1 MGGGGGNSG
10 GGGGGNWQQAKIT
23 PKPKEE
29 EEVTQKTKSDTN
41 VPVEVIVGP
50 GGPVQNVEQNPK
62 DFNVPDQPEK
72 RDRCLV
78 KPFDKLLV
86 SPKADAIKSVVV
98 GEILRVESRGSRIE
112 VLNKLGEPC
121 GFVTDKMQLLF
132 DCIANGHTF
141 SAKVLIANGGE
152 MKVHIRN
159 VLDK

>member
-1 MGGGGGNSG
+1 MGGGNNNRNDSG
-10 GGGGGNWQQAKIT
+10 DNWQQPRIT

-29 EEVTQKTKSDTN
+29 ETTQKTKSDTN
-41 VPVEVIVGP
+41 VPDEGTIGP
-50 GGPVQNVEQNPK
+50 GGPVQNDEQKPN
-62 DFNVPDQPEK
+62 DFNVPDQPIK

-86 SPKADAIKSVVV
+86 SPKAEAIKSVVV
-98 GEILRVESRGSRIE
+98 GDILRVESRGSRIE

-121 GFVTDKMQLLF
+121 GFVTDKMRLLL

-141 SAKVLIANGGE
+141 SAEVLIANIAE